1 MRPLW
6 LSAVCTAVLVS
17 VVSGA
22 SAMIGASRGSSLSGD
37 DLITSV
43 AGTHSRHPGDSGDG
57 GPATS
62 ASLNYPRGIAVD
74 DEGSL
79 FIADTNNNRV
89 RKVDACSGAI
99 TTFAGTGSPGFSG
112 DGGPAKKAQLHAPVA
127 VAVDHDGNV
136 YIADGANSRIR
147 KVSPDGTITTIAGG
161 GTNSSGEG
169 IPATSAALTPFQLA
183 VDRQGNVFIISGY
196 DVRRVSPDGT
206 IRTVAGTNH
215 HSLPPGPSDTLPL
228 TSQYVATTS
237 IATDQDGNLY
247 ITDVGNTLS
256 SPYPRVL
263 KLRPDGTWVKIAG
276 GGVEGGDEV
285 PAQKLALHLPDRRR
299 RRRKRRRLC
308 DRYRRHRG
316 SGLEDQR
323 RESVQDR
330 VWGRQGERQRWR
342 RGPGKGRDRS
352 RRHTPA
358 AGLLA
363 ADRLG
368 SLFVLDGNLV
378 RKIWNSPARGAPKL
392 TLAGAPSQTLS
403 PRGVTVSASCD
414 KPCSLIATALVVVN
428 GQRMAPSATIRGTAA
443 GGACPTTLT
452 VRLPPSAQA
461 ALRKLLKPGV
471 HGTVT
476 VTVGASAEGRKSVST
491 RRVDIHG

>member
-1 MRPLW
+1 
-6 LSAVCTAVLVS
+6 
-17 VVSGA
+17 
-22 SAMIGASRGSSLSGD
+22 MIGASRGSSLSGD

-43 AGTHSRHPGDSGDG
+43 AGTHSRHSGDSGDG

-74 DEGSL
+74 DEGNL

-112 DGGPAKKAQLHAPVA
+112 DGGPAKKAQLHAPDA

-147 KVSPDGTITTIAGG
+147 KVSADGTIITIAGG

-183 VDRQGNVFIISGY
+183 VDRQGNVFVMSGY

-247 ITDVGNTLS
+247 ITDEGNTLS

-285 PAQKLALHLPDRRR
+285 PALKLALHLPEGVVAD
-299 RRRKRRRLC
+299 
-308 DRYRRHRG
+308 G
-316 SGLEDQR
+316 SGDVYVIDTAGTEAVVWKISGGKAFKIVSGEGKARD
-323 RESVQDR
+323 SVGDGGPAR
-330 VWGRQGERQRWR
+330 DATVLSSGGGE
-342 RGPGKGRDRS
+342 
-352 RRHTPA
+352 
-358 AGLLA
+358 GLLA

-368 SLFVLDGNLV
+368 SLFVLDINLV